1 MIEGLLGFELRPRG
15 HHWVPVRELGV
26 GDRSVTFHS
35 PDSAQRTA
43 WRNDAIMAL
52 TVSRSAPNK
61 PSRIVRHDQ
70 SEIRAG
76 TSFVA
81 FDGRTLGIQKCAG
94 HTLARLA

>member
-26 GDRSVTFHS
+26 GDRSVAFHS
-35 PDSAQRTA
+35 PDSARRTA

-70 SEIRAG
+70 SEISAR

-81 FDGRTLGIQKCAG
+81 FDGRTLGIQKCADR
-94 HTLARLA
+94 TLARPA